1 MNENRSYG
9 AAVVIL
15 FSLYIFILGDLEH
28 MIRERSK
35 VSFLS
40 DKYMESPQ
48 FRNQKVSVK
57 DYEEIRKEGKDNWIG
72 VLLASVA
79 QEGFQGKKT
88 LEMPAKLKQY
98 KPEEYQKISAA
109 YKAIWKDVKFFPVA
123 AEKTYF
129 ENTWL
134 TERIYGGKRFHEGTD
149 IFGETDRFGYYPV
162 ISMTDGTVE
171 QKGWLSLGG
180 RRIGIRSPHGGY
192 FYYAHLSSYEKDFQT
207 GESVK
212 AGDILGYMG
221 NTGYGS
227 EGTSGKFP
235 VHLHLGIYIEGPF
248 QKELSVNPYWLL
260 KIFEKKI
267 RNYTY

>member
-15 FSLYIFILGDLEH
+15 FYGILRMRKVRRGLFLSGISEHKINCVFCRRKRMNENRSYGAAVVILFFLYIFILGDLEH

-35 VSFLS
+35 ASFLSDKYMESPQFRNQKVSVKDYDLYIFILGDLEHMIRERSKASFLS

-57 DYEEIRKEGKDNWIG
+57 DYEEIRREGTDNWIG

-109 YKAIWKDVKFFPVA
+109 YKAIWFF
-123 AEKTYF
+123 
-129 ENTWL
+129 
-134 TERIYGGKRFHEGTD
+134 
-149 IFGETDRFGYYPV
+149 
-162 ISMTDGTVE
+162 
-171 QKGWLSLGG
+171 
-180 RRIGIRSPHGGY
+180 
-192 FYYAHLSSYEKDFQT
+192 
-207 GESVK
+207 
-212 AGDILGYMG
+212 
-221 NTGYGS
+221 
-227 EGTSGKFP
+227 
-235 VHLHLGIYIEGPF
+235 
-248 QKELSVNPYWLL
+248 
-260 KIFEKKI
+260 
-267 RNYTY
+267 

>member
-1 MNENRSYG
+1 M
-9 AAVVIL
+9 
-15 FSLYIFILGDLEH
+15 
-28 MIRERSK
+28 
-35 VSFLS
+35 
-40 DKYMESPQ
+40 
-48 FRNQKVSVK
+48 K
-57 DYEEIRKEGKDNWIG
+57 DYEEIRKEGTDNWIG

-79 QEGFQGKKT
+79 QEGFQGKET

-171 QKGWLSLGG
+171 QKGWFPLGG